1 MSQFEVIK
9 DIGETLKALFEENF
23 KAAGFTTVNV
33 SVEKPKKD
41 NIKNLPTVNCYMYHV
56 GFDQRYRERTQT
68 LVSSY
73 MKDGRIVEY
82 YRDAPAHMM
91 AHYIISVWGNT
102 PAEENLLTGL
112 AVKTLLEYPILTGE
126 QLKGE
131 SFFPDDKLNIYPNLQ
146 YDFNDVL
153 SFWRSMNEEIRPAV
167 YYFVRFRI
175 ESERKSPEIRRVTG
189 RDLAVSRPR

>member
-1 MSQFEVIK
+1 MSQFEVIR
-9 DIGETLKALFEENF
+9 DIGKTLEELLKASF
-23 KAAGFTTVNV
+23 KERGFTTVNI
-33 SVEKPKKD
+33 STDKPKKD
-41 NIKNLPTVNCYMYHV
+41 NIKNLPTVNCYMYHL
-56 GFDQRYRERTQT
+56 GFDQRYRERTQS

-82 YRDAPAHMM
+82 YRDAPVHML
-91 AHYIISVWGNT
+91 AHYIISVWGNS

-112 AVKTLLEYPILTGE
+112 AVKTVLENPILTGE

-131 SFFPDDKLNIYPNLQ
+131 SFFPDDQLNIYPNLQ

-153 SFWRSMNEEIRPAV
+153 SFWRSMNEELRPAV

-175 ESERKSPEIRRVTG
+175 ESDRKSPEIRRVTG
-189 RDLAVSRPR
+189 RDLAVARPR

>member
-9 DIGETLKALFEENF
+9 DIGESMKVLFEENF
-23 KAAGFTTVNV
+23 KAAGFTTVNI

-41 NIKNLPTVNCYMYHV
+41 NIKNLPTVNCYMYHL
-56 GFDQRYRERTQT
+56 GFDQRYRERTQS

-82 YRDAPAHMM
+82 YRDAPVHIL
-91 AHYIISVWGNT
+91 AHYIISVWGNS

-112 AVKTLLEYPILTGE
+112 AVKTLLENPIMTGT

-131 SFFPDDKLNIYPNLQ
+131 SFFPDDKINVYPNLQ

-153 SFWRSMNEEIRPAV
+153 SFWRSMNEELRPAV

-175 ESERKSPEIRRVTG
+175 ESDRKSPEIRRVTG
-189 RDLAVSRPR
+189 RDLAVARPR